1 MVQTIIFTLWLLI
14 TFHFLLNCN
23 FFLVLSSVHQR
34 YETESLSSSDCLVL
48 LWFTLIDSF
57 LKTEIKSA
65 VSMSTCVSVAVTSGQ
80 TFLSRK
86 ENLTT
91 VARVC
96 F

>member
-1 MVQTIIFTLWLLI
+1 MESL
-14 TFHFLLNCN
+14 
-23 FFLVLSSVHQR
+23 FLVLIAIVP
-34 YETESLSSSDCLVL
+34 

-65 VSMSTCVSVAVTSGQ
+65 VSMSTDVSVAVTSGQ

-91 VARVC
+91 VARVFLVSKFLYPEC
-96 F
+96 FIT

>member
-23 FFLVLSSVHQR
+23 FFLVLSSVHRR

-65 VSMSTCVSVAVTSGQ
+65 VSMSTGVSVAVTSGK
-80 TFLSRK
+80 LSYREK
-86 ENLTT
+86 KI
-91 VARVC
+91 
-96 F
+96 